1 VNRTILGPLVAF
13 AIVLTACSG
22 DDDDADDTTAPT
34 EAAATTSAADDPPAT
49 PSPTTDPPSTAAPT
63 TEAQTETTAAA
74 SGSGL
79 DATFGTD
86 GILVSPQSE
95 TDNDRAISVAHGA
108 DGLIYTAGFTSIG
121 EDHMFAV
128 SRYTDDGAPD
138 PSFGDGGTAVINI
151 TEGGGG
157 AEVARGLVVQD
168 DGMVL
173 VAGPFEKDPTAEGDA
188 ADDLDVAVIRLDATG
203 TPDPAFGENGIA
215 KIDLG
220 PGKTID
226 AETYITDNAWGLT
239 ARDGGYAL
247 FAVTPNQEA
256 DRTDTDYAI
265 VGLTETGALDAAFG
279 TNGVVVAD
287 LDASGD
293 NARTIGTAADGSI
306 LATGYSRDGDGVV
319 SPTLIKMSAAGVLD
333 EAFGTGGIAN
343 HIVLPGV
350 AESYQW
356 VAQGDN
362 YVLAGYGRGADSEE
376 KVDLIAYRFLA
387 DGSWDETF
395 GTDGVT
401 RVDLAGEDDRARNM
415 TMLPD
420 GNILVVGSGKL
431 DADNIDAMVVMLDPD
446 GAPVESFGDGGH
458 LLVDLGG
465 PADGFFGVSLAADE
479 SSVLMA
485 GFKGADPEGDEND
498 DAVLARLAL

>member
-1 VNRTILGPLVAF
+1 VTEAPSSDPSSSEAP
-13 AIVLTACSG
+13 AT
-22 DDDDADDTTAPT
+22 TTA
-34 EAAATTSAADDPPAT
+34 
-49 PSPTTDPPSTAAPT
+49 STAA
-63 TEAQTETTAAA
+63 
-74 SGSGL
+74 SGTGL

-86 GILVSPQSE
+86 GILPSPQSA
-95 TDNDRAISVAHGA
+95 TDDDRFISVTQGA

-121 EDHMFAV
+121 DDHMFAV

-138 PSFGDGGTAVINI
+138 PTFGDGGTAAVNV

-188 ADDLDVAVIRLDATG
+188 AGDLDVAVIRLDATG
-203 TPDPAFGENGIA
+203 TPDPTFGENGIA
-215 KIDLG
+215 KFDLG
-220 PGKTID
+220 AGKTID
-226 AETYITDNAWGLT
+226 AETYLTDNAWGLT

-256 DRTDTDYAI
+256 DRTDADYAV
-265 VGLTETGALDAAFG
+265 VGLTDTGALDDTFG
-279 TNGVVVAD
+279 DAGVVLAD

-293 NARTIGTAADGSI
+293 NARNIGTDADGSI

-319 SPTLIKMSAAGVLD
+319 SPVLIKMSAAGVLD

-356 VAQGDN
+356 VAQGDD
-362 YVLAGYGRGADSEE
+362 YVLAGYGRGADTEE

-401 RVDLAGEDDRARNM
+401 RLDLAGEDDRARNLA
-415 TMLPD
+415 MLPD

-446 GAPVESFGDGGH
+446 GAFVESFGDGGH

-465 PADGFFGVSLAADE
+465 PGDAFFGVTVSADE
-479 SSVLMA
+479 SSALIA